1 MSPRFDIVIN
11 HRRRLNFVRLKEL
24 GYASCD
30 PFPILPHF
38 DAIYELLGTF
48 KASTL
53 IETRRRTAPREHWF
67 ENVVHGGKI
76 AEKTHGNMEST
87 CKLLNGE
94 AGTKR
99 YKRI

>member
-1 MSPRFDIVIN
+1 MLPRFDIVIN

-53 IETRRRTAPREHWF
+53 IETTTTNCAARALVRERRSRRE
-67 ENVVHGGKI
+67 N
-76 AEKTHGNMEST
+76 
-87 CKLLNGE
+87 C
-94 AGTKR
+94 
-99 YKRI
+99 

>member
-53 IETRRRTAPREHWF
+53 LETTTTTNCAARALVRERRSRRE
-67 ENVVHGGKI
+67 N
-76 AEKTHGNMEST
+76 
-87 CKLLNGE
+87 C
-94 AGTKR
+94 
-99 YKRI
+99 

>member
-11 HRRRLNFVRLKEL
+11 HRRRLNFVRLQEL

-53 IETRRRTAPREHWF
+53 IETTTTNCAARALVRERRSRRE
-67 ENVVHGGKI
+67 N
-76 AEKTHGNMEST
+76 
-87 CKLLNGE
+87 C
-94 AGTKR
+94 
-99 YKRI
+99 

>member
-11 HRRRLNFVRLKEL
+11 HRRRLNFVRLEEL
-24 GYASCD
+24 GYDSCD

-53 IETRRRTAPREHWF
+53 LETTNCAARALVRERRSRRE
-67 ENVVHGGKI
+67 N
-76 AEKTHGNMEST
+76 
-87 CKLLNGE
+87 C
-94 AGTKR
+94 
-99 YKRI
+99 